1 MSGLSLINE
10 LPTGKDIKTGDMGTE
25 YKTIWSHTIQFTPNI
40 IHGFFSMNI
49 PELGTF

>member
-25 YKTIWSHTIQFTPNI
+25 YRTIWSHTIQITLNI
-40 IHGFFSMNI
+40 IHGLFSMNI